1 MRRNNIKA
9 LTFISLCVATLSVI
23 SQLAI
28 PTGAVPLTLQ
38 VFVVA
43 LIGYFLK
50 AKNGTLAV
58 LVYILLGVVGV
69 PVFAGFQGG
78 LGVLL
83 GYTGGFIFGYIP
95 FVLLCGVGKSKWQK
109 ILFGICGL
117 LLCHAVGVLQYMVL
131 SHLGIWAA
139 FIAVSLPFILKDII
153 LVVCALAVSEIME
166 KRIKK

>member
-1 MRRNNIKA
+1 MKSNIKKICISALFAA
-9 LTFISLCVATLSVI
+9 LTFVAT
-23 SQLAI
+23 
-28 PTGAVPLTLQ
+28 
-38 VFVVA
+38 FVVQIPA
-43 LIGYFLK
+43 
-50 AKNGTLAV
+50 
-58 LVYILLGVVGV
+58 
-69 PVFAGFQGG
+69 P
-78 LGVLL
+78 
-83 GYTGGFIFGYIP
+83 FGYVNLGDC

-166 KRIKK
+166 KRIIK